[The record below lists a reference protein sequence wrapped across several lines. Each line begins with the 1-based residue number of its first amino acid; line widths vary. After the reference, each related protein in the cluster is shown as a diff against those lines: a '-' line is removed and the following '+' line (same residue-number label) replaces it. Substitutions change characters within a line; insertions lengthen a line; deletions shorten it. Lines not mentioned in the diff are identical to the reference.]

1 MISKQQERFTYS
13 DMNDLFMRFNFDLD
27 AVAEKL
33 HEHDQD
39 LAEIIRCM
47 REKELQDRIN

>member
-1 MISKQQERFTYS
+1 
-13 DMNDLFMRFNFDLD
+13 MNDLFMRFNFDLD

-39 LAEIIRCM
+39 IAEIIRCKKKTQQTQKR
-47 REKELQDRIN
+47 REGRKLTRKH